1 MINFSWTSTF
11 KTLRSTAIAVVA
23 AISLN
28 ACAMSA
34 PPPTQE
40 LQAAEAAIATAEQ
53 ERVGDHAGPE
63 LNAAREKLT
72 AARSAVQ
79 AEDMVLAAYLAT
91 ESRADAQLASARTA
105 MLKNQ
110 AINVEMQQSID
121 TLKQEMQRN
130 SGVRQ

>member
-1 MINFSWTSTF
+1 MLTHSWTHRL
-11 KTLRSTAIAVVA
+11 KYLQRSAIAAVA

-28 ACAMSA
+28 ACALAA

-79 AEDMVLAAYLAT
+79 QDDMVLAAYLAT
-91 ESRADAQLASARTA
+91 ESKADAQLASARTA
-105 MLKNQ
+105 MLKNK
-110 AINVEMQQSID
+110 AVNDEMQQSID
-121 TLKQEMQRN
+121 TLKQEMQRT
-130 SGVRQ
+130 SGAR